1 MIHLAAAAYLIK
13 HEAPYDVTNHS
24 DKTAL
29 DMLTADSKGF
39 LEPYTF
45 DIRQLPDC
53 VLCESE
59 KAIYRN
65 DPCGHVTYCQ
75 THATVSL
82 ITTTT
87 TTTTTITIMTMIIIK
102 IYLEI

>member
-1 MIHLAAAAYLIK
+1 MIQQPIRFVLFIDMVHLAAAAYLIK
-13 HEAPYDVTNHS
+13 HEAPYDISNHS

-29 DMLTADSKGF
+29 DMLTADSRGF

-53 VLCESE
+53 VLCETE
-59 KAIYRN
+59 KAIYKN

-75 THATVSL
+75 THATVS
-82 ITTTT
+82 
-87 TTTTTITIMTMIIIK
+87 K
-102 IYLEI
+102 QQQ